1 MVSLDTPNYL
11 RPDQTRQNLVSFRTK
26 GSTHPDGPWFDLTY
40 DGLNRPYFP
49 SVAGS
54 LGLMFTSYT
63 PAGLPNATSRGN
75 DSLSPYDYDPI
86 QRLNYLG
93 HWFPNAAGN
102 GLWTYARNPAGR
114 WQLGGATL
122 YGLFTLFR

>member
-1 MVSLDTPNYL
+1 
-11 RPDQTRQNLVSFRTK
+11 
-26 GSTHPDGPWFDLTY
+26 
-40 DGLNRPYFP
+40 
-49 SVAGS
+49 
-54 LGLMFTSYT
+54 MFTSYT
-63 PAGLPNATSRGN
+63 PAGLPNASSRGN

-102 GLWTYARNPAGR
+102 GLWTYARGSAPQIAPA
-114 WQLGGATL
+114 QLRGAAL